1 MTNLAVPPPPERPAA
16 ENRLQSTCVADRP
29 QERLERQG
37 AAALSDAE
45 LLALVLRSGTR
56 GQDVLTVAGR
66 LVAEAGSLARLAN
79 WREADFRR
87 LRGIG
92 RIKSLQLVAVLE
104 IGRRVAGQ
112 PPAEGPLLGRAELVA
127 RHLHPLAARLE
138 VEKFWALCLNRKNR
152 LIKNVE
158 ITSGTATSALAHP
171 REVFR
176 AAIRESAAALICAHN
191 HPSGVLLSGK
201 KIRICRIRPQ
211 RGRVRAG
218 FPRVEKSLGYEGLRD
233 RKEINKWVGCRGGAC
248 PAPLVNWGEGTWPTG
263 DTSRLKFSRPS
274 PGLSGENHS
283 NMNRRGKGPRIGR
296 LFIPSFAP
304 PAFPILSR
312 PPWCARCA
320 ALHHSHRRP
329 SPSRGARGSAL
340 RGLGGG
346 RRACTGQRAWRT
358 SENQATTPG
367 REAQVRTLL

>member
-1 MTNLAVPPPPERPAA
+1 ML
-16 ENRLQSTCVADRP
+16 
-29 QERLERQG
+29 
-37 AAALSDAE
+37 
-45 LLALVLRSGTR
+45 LRSGTR
-56 GQDVLTVAGR
+56 GQDVLTLASR
-66 LVAEAGSLARLAN
+66 LVAESGSLAGLLA
-79 WREADFRR
+79 WHEADFRS

-92 RIKSLQLVAVLE
+92 RVKALQLVAAME
-104 IGRRVAGQ
+104 
-112 PPAEGPLLGRAELVA
+112 VA
-127 RHLHPLAARLE
+127 RRAMRLPPQEPPVLNRADLIAGHLEPVASGLE
-138 VEKFWALCLNRKNR
+138 VEKFWVLCLNRRNR
-152 LIKNVE
+152 LRKRVE
-158 ITSGTATSALAHP
+158 VSSGTATAALAHP

-176 AAIRESAAALICAHN
+176 SAIREAAAAVVCAHN

-211 RGRVRAG
+211 RGRFRRG
-218 FPRVEKSLGYEGLRD
+218 FPRVEKSLGYEGLGD

-274 PGLSGENHS
+274 PGLSGENRS

-320 ALHHSHRRP
+320 ALHHSRRRP

-340 RGLGGG
+340 SGLGGG

-358 SENQATTPG
+358 SENQATTPD